1 MKRIF
6 GMMPSSEVELRE
18 SYKDNFGL
26 TVRIEAGKHG
36 WTIMWADGG
45 SDYKDVDTESAIEN
59 FTEAFET
66 AQNRIGKLVKVRC
79 CDECCGEC

>member
-1 MKRIF
+1 MKRMF

-26 TVRIEAGKHG
+26 GQMVVLIT
-36 WTIMWADGG
+36 
-45 SDYKDVDTESAIEN
+45 KDVDAESAIEN
-59 FTEAFET
+59 FNEAFET

-79 CDECCGEC
+79 CGECCGEC